1 MKQKLLIVLVF
12 CLYLLSNFTKVKASA
27 LNSMDQKEKID
38 ALYKKQSELYL
49 DFNKNK
55 DEIA

>member
-27 LNSMDQKEKID
+27 LNSMD
-38 ALYKKQSELYL
+38 
-49 DFNKNK
+49 
-55 DEIA
+55 